1 MLAVI
6 GCKNEIFHEL
16 MVGSNLSRV
25 LFDLLDEL
33 IVFLHPSADCGKL
46 HRGFCHLL
54 RFEKAEEWEFLWT
67 WFMSQFSLEM
77 FEMWYREMLWTS
89 VISSGSIFYLV
100 TVYWRTRLTIDYN
113 ILVFYF
119 GLPCCSNC
127 EWRSWVWFSW
137 KARTDCAK
145 LVCVHLTSRHYIH
158 ILYLFLVKP
167 QFSAEGER
175 MKQPTW
181 AVNIWQMCFHT
192 KHMLDVSVTSWSWVC
207 R

>member
-1 MLAVI
+1 MESCTGDSAIYYALR
-6 GCKNEIFHEL
+6 KQRNESFSEP
-16 MVGSNLSRV
+16 GS
-25 LFDLLDEL
+25 
-33 IVFLHPSADCGKL
+33 LH
-46 HRGFCHLL
+46 
-54 RFEKAEEWEFLWT
+54 
-67 WFMSQFSLEM
+67 MSQFSLEM
-77 FEMWYREMLWTS
+77 FEMWFAYREMLWTS
-89 VISSGSIFYLV
+89 VISSGSIFCLA
-100 TVYWRTRLTIDYN
+100 TVFRRPRLTIDYN